1 MLRMAQAL
9 AVVFAFS
16 ALIMAD
22 QVTLKNGD
30 HLTGTVVKSDGKT
43 LSFKTDALGSVDIDW
58 SAIEKLSSD
67 SPVFVDQASTKKTY
81 NGKLSSVDGTLE
93 VQPATGATVSIS
105 QSDVAALRSADEQKA
120 FELSQHPGLWQG
132 WTAAA
137 NVGFAL
143 TGGNSQTE
151 NLAISFNALRVGLHD
166 KLKLYANTVYATDN
180 NPGVTQSVTANSDQG
195 GARYD
200 HDVSPSIFGFA
211 AADFQADALQD
222 LNLRSILG
230 GGLGWHAIKNS
241 NTTLDLLAGVNYT
254 HESYSASTE
263 AGPPIVA
270 VPAQSNNL
278 IGLTFGDDFSHKL
291 GKSTVLTQNFYF
303 YPDLTNTG
311 EYRGTFNAGTVT
323 KISKRFGWQNSF
335 GDIYVSDPPAGT
347 KKNDVVF
354 TTGLNIALT
363 APPK

>member
-1 MLRMAQAL
+1 MVRTVCAL
-9 AVVFAFS
+9 AVVFLFS
-16 ALIMAD
+16 AAMMAD
-22 QVTLKNGD
+22 SVTFKNGD
-30 HLTGTVVKSDGKT
+30 RLTGTVVKSDGKKLT
-43 LSFKTDALGSVDIDW
+43 FKTDALGSVDIDW
-58 SAIEKLSSD
+58 SAIQTLSSD
-67 SPVFVDQASTKKTY
+67 SAVFVDQTSTKKTY
-81 NGKLSSVDGTLE
+81 SGKLSTGDGTLV
-93 VQPATGATVSIS
+93 VQPANGVSIS
-105 QSDVAALRSADEQKA
+105 IPQADVAALRSADEQKD
-120 FELSQHPGLWQG
+120 FELSQHPGLLQG

-200 HDVSPSIFGFA
+200 HDISPRIFGFA

-230 GGLGWHAIKNS
+230 GGLGWHAIKTP
-241 NTTLDLLAGVNYT
+241 NTTLDLLGGVNYT
-254 HESYSASTE
+254 HESYSASTMP
-263 AGPPIVA
+263 GPPVVV

-278 IGLTFGDDFSHKL
+278 VGLTFGDDFSHKL

-303 YPDLTNTG
+303 YPDLTKTG

-323 KISKRFGWQNSF
+323 KISKRFGWQNAF
-335 GDIYVSDPPAGT
+335 GDVYVSDPPNGT

-354 TTGLNIALT
+354 TTGLSIALT
-363 APPK
+363 PPK